1 MKCHGKQKYNFPYY
15 LIYFRN
21 IILLYTDGHAE
32 FPENALRNFEE
43 KLSPVQKSRIQ
54 FFGVCENKHDS
65 DIMIKIAMN
74 FKDNGEI
81 RLEVSPEDFEK
92 NLPEILGF
100 ALNKAIFKEDKNNF
114 KDKHIEKL

>member
-1 MKCHGKQKYNFPYY
+1 M
-15 LIYFRN
+15 
-21 IILLYTDGHAE
+21 
-32 FPENALRNFEE
+32 
-43 KLSPVQKSRIQ
+43 
-54 FFGVCENKHDS
+54 CENKHDS

-74 FKDNGEI
+74 FKEKYNNGEI

-100 ALNKAIFKEDKNNF
+100 ALNKTIFKEDKNNF

>member
-1 MKCHGKQKYNFPYY
+1 MCGVPYY

-21 IILLYTDGHAE
+21 IILLYTDGYAE
-32 FPENALRNFEE
+32 FPENALRNFEAQ
-43 KLSPVQKSRIQ
+43 LSPVEKSRIQ
-54 FFGVCENKHDS
+54 FFGVCEKKQNSVMDQ
-65 DIMIKIAMN
+65 IAMI
-74 FKDNGEI
+74 FKEKYNNGEI